1 MTQSD
6 TGLIWIIGASMGI
19 GASLAQHAADQG
31 WTVAISARSK
41 DKLSALAE
49 TSNGKIHAYPLDV
62 MDLDATTKVLDDIER
77 DHGPITIA
85 VLNAGTHADMPASA
99 FDAKEVAKIYA
110 LNMTGMANGLD
121 PLLKRF
127 LSRGAGQIALTASV
141 AGFRGLPRA
150 GAYCASKAGTIAM
163 AESLASEIGPKGVK
177 IQVICPGFVR
187 TPLTDKND
195 FPMPYLMEPED
206 AAQRIW
212 SGLMS
217 DRFEISFPRRF
228 VWQLKFLQL
237 LPAKWYFALIRRATG
252 Q

>member
-1 MTQSD
+1 MSNREP
-6 TGLIWIIGASMGI
+6 GLIWITGASMGI
-19 GASLAQHAADQG
+19 GAHLARHAANQG
-31 WTVAISARSK
+31 WKVAISARSE
-41 DKLSALAE
+41 DKLLALADE
-49 TSNGKIHAYPLDV
+49 NPDHIYSYPLDV
-62 MDLDATTKVLDDIER
+62 LDLAATTAVVEAIER

-99 FDAKEVAKIYA
+99 FDAQEVAKIYA
-110 LNMTGMANGLD
+110 LNMTGMANGL
-121 PLLKRF
+121 RF
-127 LSRGAGQIALTASV
+127 LPRGAGQIALTASV

-163 AESLASEIGPKGVK
+163 AESLACEIDPKGVK
-177 IQVICPGFVR
+177 VQVICPGFVR

-206 AAQRIW
+206 AASRIW
-212 SGLMS
+212 AGLMS

-237 LPAKWYFALIRRATG
+237 LPAKWYFALIRKATG

>member
-1 MTQSD
+1 M
-6 TGLIWIIGASMGI
+6 IWITGASMGI
-19 GASLAQHAADQG
+19 GAHLARYAADQG
-31 WTVAISARSK
+31 WSVAISARSEDTLK
-41 DKLSALAE
+41 EMADQ
-49 TSNGKIHAYPLDV
+49 SNGRMHAYPLDV
-62 MDLDATTKVLDDIER
+62 LDLEATKTVVDAIER
-77 DHGPITIA
+77 DLGPITIA

-99 FDAKEVAKIYA
+99 FDATEVAKIYA

-121 PLLKRF
+121 PLLKKF
-127 LSRGAGQIALTASV
+127 LPRGAGQIALTASV

-163 AESLASEIGPKGVK
+163 AESLECEIGPKGVK

-206 AAQRIW
+206 AAKRIW
-212 SGLMS
+212 NGLMS

-237 LPAKWYFALIRRATG
+237 LPARWYFALIRKATG